1 MFISLPIYL
10 ISIISV
16 IGQVT
21 TTVLPNLSKTE
32 NKKWGLAIHGGA
44 GTILKKN
51 MTPELE
57 KAYTEKLNEA
67 LEKGYEIL
75 ANHGSSVE
83 AVEATIKI
91 LEDSPLFNAG
101 KGSVFTNEGKNEM
114 DAAIMDG
121 SNMKA
126 GSVAGVKTIK
136 NPIAGARMVMEK
148 SEHVM
153 LSGDGADAF
162 AKKMGL
168 EIVNQEYFYDE
179 KRWKQWQAVM
189 KTEVKANE
197 EKNSKEEKV
206 KKDVVEDGATAPTD
220 KKHGTVGCVAL
231 DRKGNLAAGT
241 STGGMTNKKYGRI
254 GDAPIIGAGTYA
266 NNNTCAVSCTGHGE
280 YFIRYTVARNVS
292 AMMEYGNVK
301 LPIAANTIIKKVLVK
316 AGGEG
321 GLIAIDKD
329 GNVTMPFNS
338 AGMYRAYK
346 LKDEKSFIGIY
357 AD

>member
-1 MFISLPIYL
+1 MQNRIFISAAIYVISTVNL
-10 ISIISV
+10 IS
-16 IGQVT
+16 QVS
-21 TTVLPNLSKTE
+21 TTVLPNLNKTE

-44 GTILKKN
+44 GTILKEN

-67 LEKGYEIL
+67 LEKGYAIL
-75 ANHGSSVE
+75 AKNGTAIE
-83 AVEATIKI
+83 AVEATIKV

-101 KGSVFTNEGKNEM
+101 KGSVFTSEGKNEM

-168 EIVNQEYFYDE
+168 EIVDQKYFYDE
-179 KRWKQWQAVM
+179 KRWKQLQDVLNAE
-189 KTEVKANE
+189 KKAEPVKDIDPSI
-197 EKNSKEEKV
+197 K
-206 KKDVVEDGATAPTD
+206 D

-231 DRKGNLAAGT
+231 DKNGNLAAGT

-280 YFIRYTVARNVS
+280 YFIRYTVAGSVS
-292 AMMEYGNVK
+292 AMMEYGKAK
-301 LPIAANTIIKKVLVK
+301 LPVAANTMIKKVLVK

-346 LKDEKSFIGIY
+346 VNEEKPFVGIY